1 MLVSAL
7 RTPLASTLSPNTGLG
22 LVVFYW
28 GAFRSPL
35 FQNLGCRSRKPA
47 ASCTPLEQGPPC
59 ASDPVAAA
67 EGRPSRPDQQG
78 GRLLAG
84 QALTNAM
91 RTRVPSACLHTDLCS
106 ESTRFHTWLWDI
118 RQAEP
123 RSLPQRFAPP
133 GRWPQSWQSP
143 NARRHPHC
151 TAPHSLSHTVAPR
164 PASQTPVATDLL
176 SFLPLSRFQNVVH
189 KWAAFRPLWLQAQLR
204 SRGCH
209 LRGLWD
215 WLSHSL
221 SLSLCTS
228 VLVVLCVSSLFLPV
242 VAWVW
247 TVHRGSAGSLPK
259 GAGLFPVW
267 GCRAWVCRPAWTE
280 VLVSQGGLT
289 PPPRPAAA
297 QSSCAV

>member
-106 ESTRFHTWLWDI
+106 ESTRFHTWLWEI

-123 RSLPQRFAPP
+123 RSLPSALRPRDAGLRASRAQMLVVTPT
-133 GRWPQSWQSP
+133 
-143 NARRHPHC
+143 ARRLIASA
-151 TAPHSLSHTVAPR
+151 TRSHPR

-176 SFLPLSRFQNVVH
+176 SFLPLSHFQNVVH

-204 SRGCH
+204 SSGCR

>member
-1 MLVSAL
+1 MRCGHGCLLPACTLTSVLRARAFTRGCGKYGRPSPVPSPSAL
-7 RTPLASTLSPNTGLG
+7 RPRDAGLRAGRAQMPIVTPT
-22 LVVFYW
+22 
-28 GAFRSPL
+28 
-35 FQNLGCRSRKPA
+35 
-47 ASCTPLEQGPPC
+47 
-59 ASDPVAAA
+59 
-67 EGRPSRPDQQG
+67 
-78 GRLLAG
+78 
-84 QALTNAM
+84 
-91 RTRVPSACLHTDLCS
+91 
-106 ESTRFHTWLWDI
+106 
-118 RQAEP
+118 
-123 RSLPQRFAPP
+123 
-133 GRWPQSWQSP
+133 
-143 NARRHPHC
+143 ARRLIASA
-151 TAPHSLSHTVAPR
+151 TRSHPR

-176 SFLPLSRFQNVVH
+176 SFLPLSHFQNVVH

-289 PPPRPAAA
+289 PPPARRLPRAAVPFDIPAEDAGSLVSPRPRPPLALSPTSLTARA
-297 QSSCAV
+297 TEGPFSRGRPGVCGLG

>member
-106 ESTRFHTWLWDI
+106 ESTRFHTWLWEI

-143 NARRHPHC
+143 NAHRHPHC
-151 TAPHSLSHTVAPR
+151 TAPHSLSHTVAPPPR
-164 PASQTPVATDLL
+164 LTDPRSHGSALVSAVVSFPECCAQVGSVQTPVA
-176 SFLPLSRFQNVVH
+176 P
-189 KWAAFRPLWLQAQLR
+189 
-204 SRGCH
+204 
-209 LRGLWD
+209 
-215 WLSHSL
+215 
-221 SLSLCTS
+221 
-228 VLVVLCVSSLFLPV
+228 
-242 VAWVW
+242 
-247 TVHRGSAGSLPK
+247 GSAEEQRLS
-259 GAGLFPVW
+259 
-267 GCRAWVCRPAWTE
+267 PAWS
-280 VLVSQGGLT
+280 LGLAFPLT
-289 PPPRPAAA
+289 QPESLHVRLGCPLR
-297 QSSCAV
+297 Q

>member
-1 MLVSAL
+1 MSSTGGRFGVRCFRTWGVGAGSPPRPAHRWSRGPPAPQTLSLLRRGVPPAQTNREAGFSRARRSLMRCGHGCLLPACTLTSVLRARAFTRGCGKYGRPSPVPSPSAL
-7 RTPLASTLSPNTGLG
+7 RPRDAGLRAGRAQMPIVTPT
-22 LVVFYW
+22 
-28 GAFRSPL
+28 
-35 FQNLGCRSRKPA
+35 
-47 ASCTPLEQGPPC
+47 
-59 ASDPVAAA
+59 
-67 EGRPSRPDQQG
+67 
-78 GRLLAG
+78 
-84 QALTNAM
+84 
-91 RTRVPSACLHTDLCS
+91 
-106 ESTRFHTWLWDI
+106 
-118 RQAEP
+118 
-123 RSLPQRFAPP
+123 
-133 GRWPQSWQSP
+133 
-143 NARRHPHC
+143 ARRLIASA
-151 TAPHSLSHTVAPR
+151 TRSHPR

-176 SFLPLSRFQNVVH
+176 SFLPLSHFQNVVH